1 MKLKFYDN
9 FKIEVELNGEDIL
22 IEGKFK
28 RLTKKDEDDI
38 KTKFKKDLALLE
50 EMGTLGQKAN
60 KIQLQLEFDKDNKE
74 IQSDALEIFDRVN
87 KIKDEIEKSDSKEKM
102 AKYRFNLSVE
112 SEQLKTLIEIA
123 SLYGYSEVI
132 NAINESVEEGKR
144 KDTQN

>member
-9 FKIEVELNGEDIL
+9 FKIEVELNGEDTL

-132 NAINESVEEGKR
+132 NAINESVEEGKQ